1 MKQILLF
8 DIDYT
13 LINVKFFWKPLKIEP
28 DWRKAELNYKVA
40 IYKEVPAIL
49 EKLSKRATLGI
60 YSEGDT
66 NFQLEKLQQ
75 GNLLQFFTKKLMYIH
90 SSKQN
95 TLEQIK
101 QISRNDLLW
110 FIDDRLDNLDS
121 VHTNI
126 PEAKT
131 VRIVRG
137 YYRKVVHSFKPDYSF
152 SSLKPLIRCLD
163 RVYN

>member
-1 MKQILLF
+1 MNPILLF

-13 LINVKFFWKPLKIEP
+13 LINVKLFWKPLNIEP
-28 DWRKAELNYKVA
+28 DWKKANLPYRDAV
-40 IYKEVPAIL
+40 YKEVPEVL
-49 EKLSKRATLGI
+49 EKLSKKFQLGI
-60 YSEGDT
+60 YSEGDE
-66 NFQLEKLQQ
+66 NFQLKKLQK

-90 SSKQN
+90 ISKKN

-121 VHTNI
+121 VHTTI

-137 YYRKVVHSFKPDYSF
+137 YYRRVSYSFKPDYSF
-152 SSLKPLIRCLD
+152 SSLKPLIRYLD